1 MDSID
6 IEFMEVSEKMIETQ
20 KKWKKSDP
28 SDPSDLENSAI
39 ELEPTDYDPSDLKVI
54 KWLSSFQI
62 SWITHITDPIV

>member
-54 KWLSSFQI
+54 KWFSSFQI

>member
-1 MDSID
+1 
-6 IEFMEVSEKMIETQ
+6 MEVSEKMIETQ